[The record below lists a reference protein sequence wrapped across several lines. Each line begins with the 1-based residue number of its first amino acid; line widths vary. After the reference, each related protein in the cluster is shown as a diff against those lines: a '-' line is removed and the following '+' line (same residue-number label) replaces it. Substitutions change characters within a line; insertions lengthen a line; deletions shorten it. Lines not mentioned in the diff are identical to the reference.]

1 MRTRPILAAL
11 LLFFYLFSGC
21 EKTTPF
27 TIDTSLITSTDLA
40 GNLIGS
46 SDPTDWTQDANWS
59 ETEKALFRADLVDL
73 TGMERANIQMSP
85 AYPNPCSSQTTLL
98 FTTSLPTKMR
108 IVITDDKANK
118 LASYALQ
125 TDAGLNAYVLPFN
138 SSIFQIGKNYR
149 VYYAFDA
156 PGQLMYYYGHGDI
169 SLRN

>member
-1 MRTRPILAAL
+1 MRTSIVTIAILGSIYL
-11 LLFFYLFSGC
+11 LAGC

-27 TIDTSLITSTDLA
+27 TIDTSQITSTDLS

-46 SDPTDWTQDANWS
+46 SDPTDWTQDASWS

-73 TGMERANIQMSP
+73 TGMERASIQMNS
-85 AYPNPCSSQTTLL
+85 AYPNPSSGQTTLL
-98 FTTSLPTKMR
+98 FTTSVATKMR
-108 IVITDDKANK
+108 IVITDDKVNK

-125 TDAGLNAYVLPFN
+125 TDVGLNAYVLPFT

-149 VYYAFDA
+149 VYYVFDA